1 MKAKVVKG
9 YPDRITKKF
18 YAKDTIVDFEEKRI
32 QELIDK
38 GIVELFKEPKPK
50 KELPETSD

>member
-1 MKAKVVKG
+1 MEAKVLKG

-18 YAKDTIVDFEEKRI
+18 YIKDTIVDFDEKRI

-38 GIVELFKEPKPK
+38 GIVELHKEPKSK
-50 KELPETSD
+50 KESPETSD